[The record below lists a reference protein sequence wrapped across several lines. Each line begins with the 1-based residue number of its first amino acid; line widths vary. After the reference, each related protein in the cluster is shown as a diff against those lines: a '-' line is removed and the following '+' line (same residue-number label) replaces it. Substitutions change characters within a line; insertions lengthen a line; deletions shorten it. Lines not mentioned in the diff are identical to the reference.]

1 MDLEDVTEVI
11 LRGFLI
17 LGNVGK
23 VGEIVGVLAGP
34 VDVAD
39 LVLADGLLSS
49 GSDTTEGEN
58 QIGGT
63 KTVVFGK
70 GNGARGIGRRRV
82 SPWENEHRTRRPAY
96 YQCRPLF
103 DYFLTTTSIR
113 QDGRGRSTYTI
124 PD

>member
-1 MDLEDVTEVI
+1 MDLEDVTKVI
-11 LRGFLI
+11 LRRLLI

-49 GSDTTEGEN
+49 GRETDGKGEN

-63 KTVVFGK
+63 KTIVFGIK
-70 GNGARGIGRRRV
+70 RAMARAAYRPSTRV
-82 SPWENEHRTRRPAY
+82 PWENQHRPSLYTK
-96 YQCRPLF
+96 CRPLF
-103 DYFLTTTSIR
+103 LLGHSRTRERLYYKCT
-113 QDGRGRSTYTI
+113 
-124 PD
+124 